1 MKKSSNPAPYLL
13 SGLEQVSLVSLGNK
27 NEVNDTGIIESGGS
41 LCRSPMTSGLPPSG
55 HMQDCSSWSTWA
67 GACDSS

>member
-27 NEVNDTGIIESGGS
+27 NEVNDAGIIESGGR
-41 LCRSPMTSGLPPSG
+41 LCPVAYDFWSPTLWAYAGLQFLVHLG
-55 HMQDCSSWSTWA
+55 
-67 GACDSS
+67 GGL